1 MSEFDFIIQALRT
14 AKHSIIEQFDAF
26 GKKHAILKY
35 PMFVFFVAFL
45 FSYNFMLQLMIQAH
59 RHKRFSKALA
69 CILSVLLVISNV
81 NIIAL
86 ADDTNI
92 DPQVIAFDVLSAE
105 IVEQNIYVGDDESSI
120 SFPTY
125 LNVTLEKKETVTV
138 QKEIEKS
145 ELPSTDAINGN
156 NTEKDNSIVEE
167 SNVPVSSNED
177 ITNNNDIQENQ
188 LLSPDE
194 VAEEPCNE
202 STVSE
207 ETALPENSP
216 KDSDQESDD
225 TTKEP
230 ASTDQAKS
238 LINRLFPATIVY
250 AAESTEE
257 LSSETEY
264 ETVTEEVTTSEDAV
278 IMVSSW
284 YIAPELSSSS
294 DFSSEHTGA
303 KYVYLPTLDTSYNIV
318 APLPQITVTVLPKE
332 EFHSSVAFSYS
343 ETVSGYNISITAAEG
358 IFPNG
363 TAAFIGVVSNPITLI
378 EGEIPAGRNIQEIVT
393 FDISFWHEGI
403 EIEPEN
409 GSVNVSI
416 NLASDM
422 KKTLQDEN
430 AEVQVFHIDDDK
442 SIEEIACSTNGEA
455 VSFSADSFSEYSV
468 VTTSGNSKTKLNT
481 PTNVHWVDGETI
493 TLAWDSVENASYYE
507 VGMKVDS
514 NTGTTWSSTVSGTSL
529 DLGGLISSYE
539 NYNSDANGKI
549 IYAFVKA
556 RVNTSDSSKYLLY
569 YDSDDSEMISKVYQ
583 RGTEKIK
590 LNTPTNV
597 HWVDGETITL
607 AWDSVENA
615 SYYEVG
621 IKVGNNTGTTWSSTV
636 SGTSLDLGGLISSYE
651 NYNSDAN
658 GKTIYAFVKAR
669 VNTSDS
675 SKYLYYYDSN
685 DSEMISKVYQRGT
698 EKTKLNTPTNVHW
711 VDGETITL
719 AWDSVENASYYEV
732 GIKVGNNTG
741 TTWSSTVSGTS
752 LDLGGLISSYEN
764 YNSDANG
771 KIIYAFVKA
780 RVNTSDS
787 SKYLYYYDSSDSE
800 MISKT
805 YIRQIVINS
814 EGNTEIVQTDAIY
827 DSLRNSLT
835 QEQLAAA
842 EGKELSFD
850 LAISQISA
858 SSAGASDI
866 SNYATN
872 NSYTV
877 AQYFDISLI
886 AKADGVS
893 IGSITA
899 TAAAVPM
906 AVEIPTGL
914 QKPGRTFIILRN
926 HDGVI
931 TEVGRGTGNQV
942 PISTDQFSTY
952 AIAYQDESSSGSG
965 GSSESNTDGGSS
977 SGDSNSSPST
987 NNSSSSSN
995 NSSNNTSSSS
1005 SSSSESSTNKW
1016 APKTPD
1022 EIKRYSVVGTEQITP
1037 FVDKSSGFS
1046 LTIKNTMQG
1055 PNCYAVFESMLNGFT
1070 IGRTY
1075 DIYPN
1080 GQKVQ
1085 TTDKEIA
1092 FSFEIPKVLLKE
1104 GRTYQMIC
1112 VSQNG
1117 QPVILKDLDTKPN
1130 TITIKTNK
1138 FYAFA
1143 LVYKDQKTQ

>member
-1 MSEFDFIIQALRT
+1 
-14 AKHSIIEQFDAF
+14 
-26 GKKHAILKY
+26 
-35 PMFVFFVAFL
+35 
-45 FSYNFMLQLMIQAH
+45 MLQLMIQAH
-59 RHKRFSKALA
+59 RHKSFSKSLA
-69 CILSVLLVISNV
+69 CILSVLLVISNI

-92 DPQVIAFDVLSAE
+92 DPQVIAFDVLSSE

-194 VAEEPCNE
+194 VAEEPSNE

-216 KDSDQESDD
+216 KDSDQESDE
-225 TTKEP
+225 TTKES

-238 LINRLFPATIVY
+238 LINRLFPTTIVY

-332 EFHSSVAFSYS
+332 EFLSSVAFSYS
-343 ETVSGYNISITAAEG
+343 ETVSGYNISIAAAEG

-363 TAAFIGVVSNPITLI
+363 TAAFISVVSNPVTLI
-378 EGEIPAGRNIQEIVT
+378 EGEISDGRDIQEIVT

-416 NLASDM
+416 SLASDM
-422 KKTLQDEN
+422 KETLQDEN

-539 NYNSDANGKI
+539 NYNSDANGK
-549 IYAFVKA
+549 
-556 RVNTSDSSKYLLY
+556 
-569 YDSDDSEMISKVYQ
+569 
-583 RGTEKIK
+583 
-590 LNTPTNV
+590 
-597 HWVDGETITL
+597 
-607 AWDSVENA
+607 
-615 SYYEVG
+615 
-621 IKVGNNTGTTWSSTV
+621 
-636 SGTSLDLGGLISSYE
+636 
-651 NYNSDAN
+651 
-658 GKTIYAFVKAR
+658 TIYAFVKAR

-732 GIKVGNNTG
+732 GIKVGSNTG
-741 TTWSSTVSGTS
+741 TTWSSTVSDTS

-780 RVNTSDS
+780 RVNTSDP

-850 LAISQISA
+850 LAISQVSA

-952 AIAYQDESSSGSG
+952 AIAYQDESSSGGEGTSG
-965 GSSESNTDGGSS
+965 SNTDGGSS

-995 NSSNNTSSSS
+995 YLPNNTSSSS

-1016 APKTPD
+1016 APNTPD

-1037 FVDKSSGFS
+1037 FVDKSSGFT

-1055 PNCYAVFESMLNGFT
+1055 PNCYAVFESVLNGFT

-1080 GQKVQ
+1080 GQKIQ

-1092 FSFEIPKVLLKE
+1092 FSFEIPKALLKE
-1104 GRTYQMIC
+1104 NRTYQMIC

-1143 LVYKDQKTQ
+1143 LVYKDQKIK